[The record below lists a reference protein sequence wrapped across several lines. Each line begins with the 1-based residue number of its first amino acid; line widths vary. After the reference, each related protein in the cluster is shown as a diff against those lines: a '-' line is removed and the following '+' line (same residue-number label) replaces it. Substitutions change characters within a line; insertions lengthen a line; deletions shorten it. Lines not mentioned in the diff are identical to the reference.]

1 MSRCVR
7 CGRQLRSPS
16 SIRRGAGPAC
26 AKLLLRQV
34 GVEGR
39 IPRGWSASSDER
51 VQRLLATGDRVD
63 VPVSTHDRSSDIG
76 VATRQS
82 ARITATDAKRLMMD
96 AGVPARHREL
106 LLFRLPHVTREY
118 RFSNEGEE
126 LETRRTRTVV
136 GRLFRV
142 EDVERAIEEYKANP
156 DMARQWDE
164 QIRQERAAERA
175 RRGEEQARE
184 EEAARAAEEQMRRDR
199 RDLELAAAKIAE
211 LEARLRE
218 LENERN
224 RELAEG
230 GFEAFLRSIEQ
241 WASSGGQE
249 DEVSTIRTQL
259 HTLRE
264 FTHWLE
270 QKLENPAHRY
280 AAEQVEAYRRALETM
295 LD

>member
-1 MSRCVR
+1 MS
-7 CGRQLRSPS
+7 
-16 SIRRGAGPAC
+16 
-26 AKLLLRQV
+26 
-34 GVEGR
+34 
-39 IPRGWSASSDER
+39 
-51 VQRLLATGDRVD
+51 
-63 VPVSTHDRSSDIG
+63 VSTHGQASAASA
-76 VATRQS
+76 ATQQPTH
-82 ARITATDAKRLMMD
+82 ITATDAKRLMMD
-96 AGVPARHREL
+96 AGVPARHREF
-106 LLFRLPHVTREY
+106 LLFGLPHVTREY

-142 EDVERAIEEYKANP
+142 EDVERAIAEYKANP

-175 RRGEEQARE
+175 RRAEERARE
-184 EEAARAAEEQMRRDR
+184 EEAARAAEGERRRDR
-199 RDLELAAAKIAE
+199 RDLELATAKIAE

-241 WASSGGQE
+241 WANSGGQE
-249 DEVSTIRTQL
+249 DELSTIRTQL
-259 HTLRE
+259 YTLRE

-270 QKLENPAHRY
+270 RKLENPAHRY
-280 AAEQVEAYRRALETM
+280 AVEQVKAYRRAVATM
-295 LD
+295 FD

>member
-1 MSRCVR
+1 MSTH
-7 CGRQLRSPS
+7 GQ
-16 SIRRGAGPAC
+16 
-26 AKLLLRQV
+26 
-34 GVEGR
+34 
-39 IPRGWSASSDER
+39 SSD
-51 VQRLLATGDRVD
+51 T
-63 VPVSTHDRSSDIG
+63 
-76 VATRQS
+76 VAAIRQP
-82 ARITATDAKRLMMD
+82 ARITATDAKRIMMD
-96 AGVPARHREL
+96 AGVPARHREFL
-106 LLFRLPHVTREY
+106 LSGLPHVTREY
-118 RFSNEGEE
+118 RFSNGGEE
-126 LETRRTRTVV
+126 LETRRTRIVV

-142 EDVERAIEEYKANP
+142 EDVERAIAEYKANP

-175 RRGEEQARE
+175 RRAEERARE
-184 EEAARAAEEQMRRDR
+184 EEAARAAEEEVRRDR
-199 RDLELAAAKIAE
+199 RDLERATAKIAE

-280 AAEQVEAYRRALETM
+280 AADQVEVYRRALATM
-295 LD
+295 FD